1 MDRTERFYKMEQLL
15 RAQKVVP
22 RRQFMDE
29 IGVSLATFKRDLEYM
44 RERLH
49 APIAFNSER
58 GGYELLEV
66 GGDGPRFARFELA
79 RRLGALA
86 GTLQTMNRPE
96 PVWLRAAIGAFGLR

>member
-58 GGYELLEV
+58 GG
-66 GGDGPRFARFELA
+66 
-79 RRLGALA
+79 
-86 GTLQTMNRPE
+86 
-96 PVWLRAAIGAFGLR
+96 LRAAGGRAATGRASRCRGCGSTRRRSRRC